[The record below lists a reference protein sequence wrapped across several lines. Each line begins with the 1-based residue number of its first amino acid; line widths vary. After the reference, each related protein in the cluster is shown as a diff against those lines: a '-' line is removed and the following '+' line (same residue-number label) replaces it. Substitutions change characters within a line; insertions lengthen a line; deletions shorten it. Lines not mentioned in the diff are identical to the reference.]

1 MYVKT
6 WRQEGEANDVATK
19 STVLRYQVI
28 TLCFDHYLYLLCYH
42 FFLFLPSLNNIPRL
56 SRLVCQIVLLARHH
70 VAIRPPSKA
79 DVSKQCLPLS
89 ALVLESLEG
98 MLAWKP
104 VPRTLYVC
112 SNSLAATI
120 EKIWRL
126 KGNFGEGTGEDVQ
139 KFGKTLSKEL

>member
-1 MYVKT
+1 
-6 WRQEGEANDVATK
+6 
-19 STVLRYQVI
+19 
-28 TLCFDHYLYLLCYH
+28 
-42 FFLFLPSLNNIPRL
+42 
-56 SRLVCQIVLLARHH
+56 
-70 VAIRPPSKA
+70 
-79 DVSKQCLPLS
+79 
-89 ALVLESLEG
+89 